1 MKYILT
7 RCGGVRGAL
16 YGMVEGLAL
25 IGFVLVMYFAG
36 VALR

>member
-1 MKYILT
+1 MKYILS

-16 YGMVEGLAL
+16 YGMAEGLPL